1 MKSALVVVD
10 MQKDFCYPDG
20 KLFGGERVTEI
31 FENVADAVN
40 SAREKMP
47 VIFTQDYHRRDDPE
61 FKIWPEHCVAGT
73 EGAEIIDEIEVKEE
87 DYIIKKRR
95 YSAFFGTDL
104 DLTLRELGI
113 GGLYLAGV
121 LTNICVLHTAGDA
134 ALRGYDVT
142 VIKDCT
148 EALSDYDYEYA
159 LKHMEN
165 IFSARIITLNGFL
178 QEL

>member
-20 KLFGGERVTEI
+20 KLFGGDRVTKI
-31 FENVADAVN
+31 FEKISKAVS
-40 SAREKMP
+40 SARERMP
-47 VIFTQDYHRRDDPE
+47 VIFTQDWHRKDDPE
-61 FKIWPEHCVAGT
+61 FRIWPEHCVADTKGS
-73 EGAEIIDEIEVKEE
+73 EIIDEIEVKER

-104 DLTLRELGI
+104 DLTLRELEI
-113 GGLYLAGV
+113 ERLFFTGV

-134 ALRGYDVT
+134 ALRGYDVA

-159 LKHMEN
+159 LRHMES
-165 IFSARIITLNGFL
+165 IFNARIMTLSEFL
-178 QEL
+178 REL